1 MQPLEAQVTMIPFR
15 RLPWIV
21 IALSATPAVGGAQSG
36 DIEPLAFLAGC
47 WELRTPTRV
56 THEQWM
62 SPLGGV
68 MLGMSRTVVADR
80 AREWEALHISVRDGV
95 VTYAAQPGGRP
106 ATYFGATLVTD
117 SSVTFANP
125 EHDFP
130 QRIIYRRR
138 GADSLIARIEG
149 EVNGQARGIDF
160 PMRRVACG

>member
-1 MQPLEAQVTMIPFR
+1 MTVIPLR
-15 RLPWIV
+15 RSSWTLAV
-21 IALSATPAVGGAQSG
+21 LALLATPAVGRAQAASLDG
-36 DIEPLAFLAGC
+36 VAFLAGC

-62 SPLGGV
+62 SPLGGM

-80 AREWEALHISVRDGV
+80 VREWEALQISIRDGV

-106 ATYFGATLVTD
+106 ATYFGATIVTD
-117 SSVTFANP
+117 TSVTFANP

-130 QRIIYRRR
+130 ARIIYRRR

-149 EVNGQARGIDF
+149 EMNGQARGIDF
-160 PMRRVACG
+160 PMRRVSCG